1 MIVGIHQPNYL
12 PWLGYFRKIA
22 RSDLFVFFD
31 NVQMPIGKSLV
42 SRNRIKTA
50 QGVRWLTVPTRR
62 DSAGAPIAA
71 TPIVAGN
78 WPRKHLATLEA
89 AYGKSAFAAPILG
102 LLRPILERVHDRIAD
117 LNIDLIQAI
126 AAFIG
131 LDDVT
136 FVRATELDVDAS
148 GAESI
153 VEILQRTQAEIYL
166 TGAGAG
172 SMRHLDVDALRDRGI
187 EVQFSST
194 EFPAYS
200 QLHGSFEPQLSIVDA
215 LFNCGPEGTR
225 ALIFENA
232 V

>member
-1 MIVGIHQPNYL
+1 MGADVSNGATLTFNNALNLNGNSLTKTGGGMMAINNFLNTGGGAVILTQGTMSGDGTVDGTLNNDGGTVGITDSTISEN
-12 PWLGYFRKIA
+12 
-22 RSDLFVFFD
+22 
-31 NVQMPIGKSLV
+31 
-42 SRNRIKTA
+42 TA
-50 QGVRWLTVPTRR
+50 SMNGGGVL
-62 DSAGAPIAA
+62 
-71 TPIVAGN
+71 
-78 WPRKHLATLEA
+78 
-89 AYGKSAFAAPILG
+89 
-102 LLRPILERVHDRIAD
+102 
-117 LNIDLIQAI
+117 
-126 AAFIG
+126 
-131 LDDVT
+131 
-136 FVRATELDVDAS
+136 LDVDAS

>member
-22 RSDLFVFFD
+22 RSNLFVFFD
-31 NVQMPIGKSLV
+31 NVQMPIGKSFV

-78 WPRKHLATLEA
+78 WPRKHVATLEA
-89 AYGKSAFAAPILG
+89 AYGKSAFAEPVLG
-102 LLRPILERVHDRIAD
+102 LLCSILERSHDRIAD
-117 LNIDLIQAI
+117 LNIDLIRAI
-126 AAFIG
+126 ADFIG
-131 LDDVT
+131 LDGVT
-136 FVRATELDVDAS
+136 FVRATELDIVAS

-153 VEILQRTQAEIYL
+153 VEILQRTGATVYL

-172 SMRHLDVDALRDRGI
+172 SMRHLDIDGLRDRGM
-187 EVQFSST
+187 EVRFSST
-194 EFPAYS
+194 EFPAYP
-200 QLHGSFEPQLSIVDA
+200 QLHGSFEPQLSIVDV
-215 LFNCGPEGTR
+215 LFNCGPERTR
-225 ALIFENA
+225 TLIFEHA